1 MNSSYVEASY
11 GNKKFLV
18 SVLTALEQL
27 RADDFVQLYL
37 QAQDPSVYKHKPEE
51 GDAHTKLLAEIAY
64 NNRHC
69 KIESERGAI
78 ILQAIYATPSITN
91 ATKALAMLMVGATLE
106 YDDFVSRFGSG
117 GDLSPHMLDPKDFSI
132 GNSLHHALTAGVGQS
147 DDVRFVIEKAKLGE
161 TLYGYNEF
169 NEKLHSPF
177 LFNGGFKFSQE
188 SFEQFFD
195 TVPGAERDEMLK
207 YAPKGFYAS
216 DYFATIL
223 DSGFVP
229 NRWVIRHSAI
239 SDLYKE
245 GRLDTFEK
253 LLPQLFIASDA
264 HNIGQSSDLRA
275 LFFLPEGSEVTAVQ
289 KKMQNSFKE
298 ALKTYTSEIISG
310 EKSASLYTRY
320 GFIRDTLGSAFI
332 ADNYDDFARVL
343 KEAVVAHPVTS
354 GKDIFDDLYGYVAN
368 LAQNDIENH
377 GATKNLKAMLTL
389 VKDTMVVRM
398 NETVDLVNQL
408 PELTP
413 KPREKNDRGFRG
425 FKPQFDHDLSHEPG
439 H

>member
-18 SVLTALEQL
+18 SVLTALDQL

-37 QAQDPSVYKHKPEE
+37 QAKDPSVYKHKPEE
-51 GDAHTKLLAEIAY
+51 GDAHTKLLAEIAA
-64 NNRHC
+64 NHRQC

-91 ATKALAMLMVGATLE
+91 ASKALAMLMVGATLE
-106 YDDFVSRFGSG
+106 YDDFVTRFGSG
-117 GDLSPHMLDPKDFSI
+117 GDLAPHMLDPKDFSI
-132 GNSLHHALTAGVGQS
+132 WNSLHHALTAGVAQS

-161 TLYGYNEF
+161 KLYGYNAF

-195 TVPGAERDEMLK
+195 AVPETEIDQMLK

-216 DYFATIL
+216 DYFAAKL
-223 DSGFVP
+223 DSGFAP
-229 NRWVIRHSAI
+229 NPWIIRHCAI
-239 SDLYKE
+239 SDVYKE

-275 LFFLPEGSEVTAVQ
+275 LFFLPEGTEVTAEQ
-289 KKMQNSFKE
+289 TQMQNSFRG
-298 ALKTYTSEIISG
+298 ALKAYTSEMIAG
-310 EKSASLYTRY
+310 DKSTSLYNRY
-320 GFIRDTLGSAFI
+320 KFIRDALMSAFI
-332 ADNYDDFARVL
+332 ADNYDEFSRVL

-354 GKDIFDDLYGYVAN
+354 SKDIFDGLYGDVAK

-389 VKDTMVVRM
+389 VKDMMVVRM
-398 NETVDLVNQL
+398 NEAVDLVNQL
-408 PELTP
+408 PEVTP
-413 KPREKNDRGFRG
+413 KPQEKNDRGFRG
-425 FKPQFDHDLSHEPG
+425 FKPQFDHDFAHGPG